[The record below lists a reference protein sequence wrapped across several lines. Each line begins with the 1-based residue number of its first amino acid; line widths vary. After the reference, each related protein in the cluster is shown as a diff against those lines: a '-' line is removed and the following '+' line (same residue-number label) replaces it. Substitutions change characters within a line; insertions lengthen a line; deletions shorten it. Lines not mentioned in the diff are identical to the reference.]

1 MGMRKYLI
9 IIMQGIIRF
18 FIFHKPCDLKWF
30 AFLSFFCIFA
40 KDLGTEHNQR
50 SLELIENRSCST
62 P

>member
-1 MGMRKYLI
+1 
-9 IIMQGIIRF
+9 MQGIIRF
-18 FIFHKPCDLKWF
+18 FIFHKPCDLKMV
-30 AFLSFFCIFA
+30 CIFV

>member
-1 MGMRKYLI
+1 
-9 IIMQGIIRF
+9 MQGIIRF
-18 FIFHKPCDLKWF
+18 FIFHKPCDLKMVCIF
-30 AFLSFFCIFA
+30 VFFFCIFA

>member
-18 FIFHKPCDLKWF
+18 FIFHKPCDLKMVCIF
-30 AFLSFFCIFA
+30 VFFCIFA

-62 P
+62 S